1 MVQGFERREVIQ
13 DANERSTSL
22 ENELRTI
29 KATGRSVPG
38 IRTPRRA
45 NFSRVGETQRKLA
58 NALGG
63 AAESVSRG
71 LGMYAEKKM
80 EDWKVEGAMARAEGQ
95 TQEELYK
102 NGNRFHRAGWQAMNA
117 KIAGDELY
125 QNELSHIENEG
136 KSMDT
141 KQFQAYL
148 SDKVKELKDNLPAN
162 DTATREMINSYA
174 LDMYPKLVSKQI
186 VAHNAYNK
194 TQTIDSLR
202 RGLASTAATDTEK
215 EVQELLDPAMY
226 ELAPE
231 DFGDTVAAGIMDAYK
246 LGNGAPEKFEL
257 AMKGKMVELGLSKDS
272 PKPADVSSITNLIG
286 MAESNNN
293 YNAVFNGENPD
304 LTSMTIKEVLD
315 MQSGKKLD
323 PRSTA
328 VGKYQIIHKTL
339 SELKDKFNIPDDRVF
354 DEDLQEELGLKL
366 LERRG
371 LKDYLSG
378 KISMEDFQM
387 NLAQEWAAIP
397 KDESGLSYYHKD
409 GLNKARVDLDK
420 VRHALQADK
429 EGLGIFDYLNEIGA
443 SPATINKVRTAR
455 DSYQREKSAKFGA
468 DRLLTE
474 DGIKKSAIDLSDEDL
489 IQEIETVK
497 TEKGYT
503 DAWANSLFR
512 SALSQR
518 EVARKERKKAIKIQT
533 MIDTNS
539 VINGTKDE
547 QQKAI
552 DIIKTTALSAN
563 PEALDPNS
571 PNAFTAQRQAMTDVY
586 RFMHSNGI
594 KDTRITKQ
602 WEAATTG
609 DIIDAQGKVTPAAM
623 NAYISYLDAKQAVN
637 DPLFADNLLSSET
650 KTLFHFANNY
660 AQGEDNVDVEKALA
674 TAHTLIQEQNSL
686 TGVNNLP
693 WWEDADRAEEI
704 TEKLM
709 DDTIP
714 GFLKLFGL
722 GDRQAQ
728 MRWSINEESVEAAAK
743 HPSILARIHN
753 EAASLWSTKKHWNN
767 PKAAQDAAV
776 KEASD
781 KILGNVEYIAGS
793 FVYTGNKP
801 SINQRLGLGSIKNGA
816 NMVVSRL
823 MSELGPVIW
832 EDYNQTNLYPENQH
846 WVDDVLSTPGNLIE
860 KAQEK
865 TRGVPDFDVR
875 FNESSN
881 ALLLYPYEDYER
893 TRPDAVPFI
902 LSVEMLKEAA
912 DLIRTENEAG
922 FRDWVDSTAKSINPT
937 RYKKLKDSP
946 KSHIGRM

>member
-13 DANERSTSL
+13 DANSKSQSL
-22 ENELRTI
+22 EAKSLP
-29 KATGRSVPG
+29 VPG
-38 IRTPRRA
+38 VRTPRGA

-63 AAESVSRG
+63 AAESVSKG

-125 QNELSHIENEG
+125 QNELNHIENEG

-162 DTATREMINSYA
+162 DKATREMINSYA

-231 DFGDTVAAGIMDAYK
+231 DFGNTVAAGIMDAYK

-272 PKPADVSSITNLIG
+272 PKPVDVSSITNLIG

-315 MQSGKKLD
+315 MQSGKELD

-328 VGKYQIIHKTL
+328 VGKYQIIHETL

-387 NLAQEWAAIP
+387 NLAREWAAIP

-474 DGIKKSAIDLSDEDL
+474 EGIKKSAIDLSDEDL

-563 PEALDPNS
+563 PEALDPDS

-594 KDTRITKQ
+594 TDARLTNA
-602 WEAATTG
+602 WEVATMG
-609 DIIDAQGKVTPAAM
+609 DIVDGNGNVKPAAI
-623 NAYISYLDAKQAVN
+623 NAYASYLDAKQAVN
-637 DPLFADNLLSSET
+637 DPLFAESLLSDKT
-650 KTLFHFANNY
+650 KDLFIMADSY
-660 AQGEDNVDVEKALA
+660 AQGEDGEDIEQALISA
-674 TAHTLIQEQNSL
+674 STFIQNQNKN
-686 TGVNNLP
+686 TGTNNLP
-693 WWEDADRAEEI
+693 WWKDYNKDKEV
-704 TEKLM
+704 TEKLV
-709 DDTIP
+709 DETIP
-714 GFLKLFGL
+714 GFLETFGV
-722 GDRQAQ
+722 GRTQAQ
-728 MRWSINEESVEAAAK
+728 SRWQINEESVEAAAK
-743 HPSILARIHN
+743 SPVIVNRIKN
-753 EAASLWSTKKHWNN
+753 EAARLWEATKHWDDQ
-767 PKAAQDAAV
+767 KSARDLAV
-776 KEASD
+776 KKASS
-781 KILGNVEYIAGS
+781 KVLAKSEYIAGT
-793 FVYTGNKP
+793 FVYTGDQPKI
-801 SINQRLGLGSIKNGA
+801 SQRIGMSGSENSA
-816 NMVVSRL
+816 NMVVSRI
-823 MSELGPVIW
+823 MSELGPTIW
-832 EDYNQTNLYPENQH
+832 EDYNETNLYPENQS
-846 WVDDVLSTPGNLIE
+846 WIDDVLSTPGTLIE

-865 TRGVPDFDVR
+865 ARGVPDFNVML
-875 FNESSN
+875 NQNGN
-881 ALLLYPYEDYER
+881 ALVLFPYLDYNR
-893 TRPDAVPFI
+893 SDQGTPFI
-902 LSVEMLKEAA
+902 LPIEKMKEAA
-912 DLIRTENEAG
+912 SYLNKGNEDG
-922 FRDWVDSTAKSINPT
+922 FRKWLETQKKEMNPT
-937 RYKKLKDSP
+937 RYISERLR
-946 KSHIGRM
+946 GN